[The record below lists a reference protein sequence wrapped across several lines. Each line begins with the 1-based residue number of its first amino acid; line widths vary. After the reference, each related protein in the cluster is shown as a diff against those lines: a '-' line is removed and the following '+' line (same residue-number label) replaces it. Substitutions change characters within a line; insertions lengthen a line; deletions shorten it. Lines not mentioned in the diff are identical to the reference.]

1 MQISESILTTT
12 IINTTSKYH
21 YTLCNITPPVLYVNC
36 NLKTTLLYETDM
48 TTNKLQYN
56 INT

>member
-1 MQISESILTTT
+1 MEISESVLTTT
-12 IINTTSKYH
+12 IINTNSKYH
-21 YTLCNITPPVLYVNC
+21 NTLCNITPPVLYVSC
-36 NLKTTLLYETDM
+36 NLKTTLLYKTDM

>member
-21 YTLCNITPPVLYVNC
+21 HSLCNITPPLLHADC
-36 NLKTTLLYETDM
+36 KLKTTLLSKTDM
-48 TTNKLQYN
+48 TIL
-56 INT
+56 